1 MTDDRSGGE
10 EPRTLTHEVAEE
22 FITALSSVLETLE
35 RIERDAENQEKEETE
50 RRGISRAADT
60 MRAGLQAQEDAT

>member
-1 MTDDRSGGE
+1 MTEDRDGDE
-10 EPRTLTHEVAEE
+10 LPYIVTHEAAEE

-35 RIERDAENQEKEETE
+35 RIERDAENQKKETE
-50 RRGISRAADT
+50 RRDVSRAADT

>member
-1 MTDDRSGGE
+1 MTEDRDGDE
-10 EPRTLTHEVAEE
+10 FPYIVTHEEAEE

-35 RIERDAENQEKEETE
+35 RVERDAENQKKETE
-50 RRGISRAADT
+50 RRDVSRAAGT

>member
-1 MTDDRSGGE
+1 MTDDRDSGE
-10 EPRTLTHEVAEE
+10 EPYTPTHEEAEE

-35 RIERDAENQEKEETE
+35 SIKRDAENQEKETE
-50 RRGISRAADT
+50 RRDISRAADT

>member
-1 MTDDRSGGE
+1 MTEDRDGDE
-10 EPRTLTHEVAEE
+10 LPYIVTHEEAEE

-35 RIERDAENQEKEETE
+35 RIERDAEKQKKETE
-50 RRGISRAADT
+50 RRDVSRAADT